1 MLFKKRACAGLA
13 AAAALTTGAILATA
27 SSAEPSR
34 AHTTGATVHVVEHA
48 ITDTEIPTGGG
59 KDVKGNIL
67 TFNNPVFDAADKK
80 QVGHDEGFCTRIA
93 PKQGIWE
100 CLWTTFLK
108 AGQITVQ
115 GPFYDTRNSVL
126 SITGGTGAYRSSR
139 GEMVLSSRD
148 GGKEYDFIFKL
159 LDDQRLGRIRPAH
172 ARSAWRRGRRIRRC
186 ALETDRTSESRHRL
200 SRVGQ

>member
-1 MLFKKRACAGLA
+1 M
-13 AAAALTTGAILATA
+13 
-27 SSAEPSR
+27 
-34 AHTTGATVHVVEHA
+34 HVVEHA

-100 CLWTTFLK
+100 CLWTTFLRG
-108 AGQITVQ
+108 GQITVQ

-126 SITGGTGAYRSSR
+126 SITGGTGAYRSAR
-139 GEMVLSSRD
+139 GEMVLKSRN

-159 LDDQRLGRIRPAH
+159 A
-172 ARSAWRRGRRIRRC
+172 
-186 ALETDRTSESRHRL
+186 
-200 SRVGQ
+200 

>member
-1 MLFKKRACAGLA
+1 MQNSTLTRSVAVS
-13 AAAALTTGAILATA
+13 AAAALAAGAIVATTSGA
-27 SSAEPSR
+27 KPSR
-34 AHTTGATVHVVEHA
+34 AHDAGTTVRVVEHA

-67 TFNNPVFDAADKK
+67 TFNNPVFDRADRR

-108 AGQITVQ
+108 GGQITVQ

-126 SITGGTGAYRSSR
+126 SITGGTGAYRHNR
-139 GEMVLSSRD
+139 GEMVLRSRN
-148 GGKEYDFIFKL
+148 GGKEYDFVFKL
-159 LDDQRLGRIRPAH
+159 
-172 ARSAWRRGRRIRRC
+172 
-186 ALETDRTSESRHRL
+186 T
-200 SRVGQ
+200 